1 MKTKYLIIFL
11 IVGLTFGPA
20 FGVKADKAQK
30 GNDVVA
36 TNQNESKKPT
46 SKESEKSNDLWLKS
60 KLITTY
66 TLNEHLNSFE
76 IDVTVEDGVV
86 TLSGIVESNIEK
98 ELAEEIARG
107 VEGVRELENK
117 ISVEPESESRREDTG
132 FSRAV
137 EDASTTARVKYNLLW
152 NRNTSGMDI
161 KVNTINGTVT
171 LTGLIGSKIEK
182 ELAIQI
188 AKNTKGVLDVIDRL
202 EVSDKEV
209 AEDQKSILQK
219 TGRFMSDAWITSK
232 VKTVFLFSK
241 NTEGSEITVSTQEGV
256 VTLEGSV
263 KSEKQKQQVIQLAK
277 EVVNVK
283 SVQSNLTIEK

>member
-1 MKTKYLIIFL
+1 MKTKFLTTFLIIGL
-11 IVGLTFGPA
+11 IAGPA
-20 FGVKADKAQK
+20 LGVNAEKAQK
-30 GNDVVA
+30 DNDVKA
-36 TNQNESKKPT
+36 TNQTESKKPI

-66 TLNEHLNSFE
+66 TLNEHLNPFE

-117 ISVEPESESRREDTG
+117 ISVEPESESRKEDPG
-132 FSRAV
+132 FFRAV
-137 EDASTTARVKYNLLW
+137 EDASTTARVKYNLLL
-152 NRNTSGMDI
+152 NRNTSGLDI
-161 KVNTINGTVT
+161 KVNTMNGTVT
-171 LTGLIGSKIEK
+171 LTGLIGSKVEK
-182 ELAIQI
+182 DLAIQI
-188 AKNTKGVLDVIDRL
+188 AKNTKGVIDVLDRL

-209 AEDQKSILQK
+209 AEEQKSVLEK
-219 TGRFMSDAWITSK
+219 TGQFMSDAWITSK

>member
-1 MKTKYLIIFL
+1 MKTKFLIIFL
-11 IVGLTFGPA
+11 TIGLTVGPA
-20 FGVKADKAQK
+20 FGVKAEKAQK

-36 TNQNESKKPT
+36 TNPTESKKPV
-46 SKESEKSNDLWLKS
+46 SKDSEKSNYLWLKS
-60 KLITTY
+60 KIITTY
-66 TLNEHLNSFE
+66 ALNEHLNPFE
-76 IDVTVEDGVV
+76 IDATVEDGVV

-107 VEGVRELENK
+107 VEGVREVDNK
-117 ISVEPESESRREDTG
+117 ISVEPESESRREDPG
-132 FSRAV
+132 FFRAV

-152 NRNTSGMDI
+152 NRNTSGIDI
-161 KVNTINGTVT
+161 KVNTVNGTVT

-182 ELAIQI
+182 DLAIQI
-188 AKNTKGVLDVIDRL
+188 AKNTKGVTEVIDRL
-202 EVSDKEV
+202 GVSDKEV
-209 AEDQKSILQK
+209 VEDQKNILQK

-283 SVQSNLTIEK
+283 SVQPNLTIEK

>member
-11 IVGLTFGPA
+11 IVGLTFWLA
-20 FGVKADKAQK
+20 SGVKAEKAQK

-60 KLITTY
+60 KLLTTY
-66 TLNEHLNSFE
+66 TLNEHLNPFE
-76 IDVTVEDGVV
+76 IDVTVDDGVV
-86 TLSGIVESNIEK
+86 TLSGIVESSIEK

-107 VEGVRELENK
+107 MEGVREVENK
-117 ISVEPESESRREDTG
+117 ISVEPESESRKEDTG

-152 NRNTSGMDI
+152 NRNTSGLDI
-161 KVNTINGTVT
+161 KVNTMNGTVT
-171 LTGLIGSKIEK
+171 LAGLIGSKIEK
-182 ELAIQI
+182 DLAIQI
-188 AKNTKGVLDVIDRL
+188 AKNTKGVIDVIDRL
-202 EVSDKEV
+202 EVSDKEL
-209 AEDQKSILQK
+209 AEEESVLEK
-219 TGRFMSDAWITSK
+219 TGQFMSDAWITSK

-241 NTEGSEITVSTQEGV
+241 NIEGSEITVTTQEGV

-263 KSEKQKQQVIQLAK
+263 KSEKQKLQAIQLAK

>member
-1 MKTKYLIIFL
+1 MKTKFLIIFL
-11 IVGLTFGPA
+11 IIGLIAGPA
-20 FGVKADKAQK
+20 FGVKTEKAQK
-30 GNDVVA
+30 YNDIMA
-36 TNQNESKKPT
+36 TNQTESKKPA
-46 SKESEKSNDLWLKS
+46 SKESEKGDDLWLKS

-66 TLNEHLNSFE
+66 ALNEHLNPFE
-76 IDVTVEDGVV
+76 IDATVEDGVV

-107 VEGVRELENK
+107 VEGVREVENK
-117 ISVEPESESRREDTG
+117 ISVEPESESRKEVTG
-132 FSRAV
+132 FFRAV

-152 NRNTSGMDI
+152 NRNTSGLDI
-161 KVNTINGTVT
+161 KVYTINGTVT

-182 ELAIQI
+182 DLAIQI
-188 AKNTKGVLDVIDRL
+188 AKNTKGVIDVIDRL

-209 AEDQKSILQK
+209 AEEQKSILEK

-241 NTEGSEITVSTQEGV
+241 NTEGSELVVSTQEGV

-263 KSEKQKQQVIQLAK
+263 KSENQKQQVIQLAK